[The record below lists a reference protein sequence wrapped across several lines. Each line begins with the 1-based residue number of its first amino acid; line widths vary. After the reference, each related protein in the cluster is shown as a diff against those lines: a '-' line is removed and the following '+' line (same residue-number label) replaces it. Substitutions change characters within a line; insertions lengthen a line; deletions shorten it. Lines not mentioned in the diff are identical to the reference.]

1 MTRFEFA
8 PGSVGVMIEDDDVVR
23 LDAANAVLRATVR
36 EVRDA
41 MGGPDGADA
50 VAVHAELVRLLA
62 DRVGAGFVVRDADL
76 RADAEAISEGT
87 LFG

>member
-8 PGSVGVMIEDDDVVR
+8 PGTVGMMVQDEDVAR

-41 MGGPDGADA
+41 MGGATPD
-50 VAVHAELVRLLA
+50 AVHAELVRLLA
-62 DRVGAGFVVRDADL
+62 DRVGPGFVVREADL
-76 RADAEAISEGT
+76 RADAEAISDGT

>member
-8 PGSVGVMIEDDDVVR
+8 PGTVGMMIEDEDVAR

-41 MGGPDGADA
+41 MGGEPADT
-50 VAVHAELVRLLA
+50 VHAELVRLLDA
-62 DRVGAGFVVRDADL
+62 RVGPGFVVRDDDL
-76 RADAEAISEGT
+76 RADAEAIGDGT

>member
-8 PGSVGVMIEDDDVVR
+8 PGTVGMMIEDEDVAR
-23 LDAANAVLRATVR
+23 LDAANAVLRATIR

-41 MGGPDGADA
+41 MGGVPADT
-50 VAVHAELVRLLA
+50 VHAELNRLLA
-62 DRVGAGFVVRDADL
+62 DRVGPAFVVRDADL
-76 RADAEAISEGT
+76 RADAEAISDGT